1 MHDSLALALHRV
13 RDTRYRR
20 PDSSSQSH
28 DVKQPRSSR
37 SRGAFLRPGFFDF
50 ASLTPNRGVG
60 GAPRNVRV
68 LGGTP
73 VGYAITRRTKAL
85 ASPSCIADFATA
97 FFQLREKAHVLHQK
111 VTGNFP
117 TARDAIR
124 RVRRSRPLVAR
135 RTGDHCTRDLGE
147 AIDDLYR
154 HDAAARDHKR
164 LLDLV
169 QMQVERAFSL
179 GQLCEGQRNEEG
191 H

>member
-111 VTGNFP
+111 VTGTFP
-117 TARDAIR
+117 TARDAVR
-124 RVRRSRPLVAR
+124 RVRRTRTLVAP
-135 RTGDHCTRDLGE
+135 RTDDRCARNLAE

-154 HDAAARDHKR
+154 HDAAA
-164 LLDLV
+164 
-169 QMQVERAFSL
+169 QFERAFSL
-179 GQLCEGQRNEEG
+179 GQLEGQRNEEG